1 MKKSNLIIIL
11 VSVIVLQSVLLLL
24 FTIQSYRNNN
34 VLDDPNENVTAVL
47 SEKVSISISGGI
59 STLFDSGYNA
69 DITNNNNEAIKYIK
83 GTILFYDNQKQL
95 IHTVSFEDNNLI
107 PGNFTRIHSFSFSIS
122 RSVPS
127 YAYYEVVFEEIRP
140 S

>member
-11 VSVIVLQSVLLLL
+11 VSVIVLQSILLIL

-59 STLFDSGYNA
+59 STSLESGYNA
-69 DITNNNNEAIKYIK
+69 DITNNNNKSIKYIK

-95 IHTVSFEDNNLI
+95 IHTVSFEDINLI